1 VLNAFYKSTNFVWFV
16 CLATIV
22 DLSEGEWHA

>member
-1 VLNAFYKSTNFVWFV
+1 MHFISQQTLFGFV